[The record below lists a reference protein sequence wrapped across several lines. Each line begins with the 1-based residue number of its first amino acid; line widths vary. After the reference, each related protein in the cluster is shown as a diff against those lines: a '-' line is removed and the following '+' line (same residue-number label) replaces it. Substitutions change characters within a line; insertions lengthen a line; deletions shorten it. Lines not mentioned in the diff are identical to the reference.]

1 MDRIA
6 IRILLFAAGAA
17 TAFGQA
23 PCPVGTA
30 DSPQRV
36 SMVLLPPSGDG
47 IQWSQ
52 GEPFVGAADGAL
64 TTSHG
69 FQPMAEDQGPTAMIP
84 ASSGLSLIVMG
95 RTAAG
100 YRLGF
105 DEAQERYLVK
115 LFGANGKLLR
125 MFVVYPGQDALAL
138 PYSKLPGGGP
148 VFLSVHNEAG
158 QPLQGFKLF
167 ERAES

>member
-6 IRILLFAAGAA
+6 IRTLLFAAGAA

-23 PCPVGTA
+23 PRPVGTA
-30 DSPQRV
+30 ESPQRV
-36 SMVLLPPSGDG
+36 AVVQLPSTGSD
-47 IQWSQ
+47 IEWSQ
-52 GEPFVGAADGAL
+52 GEPFVGAAAL

-69 FQPMAEDQGPTAMIP
+69 FQPMAEDQGPTALIP
-84 ASSGLSLIVMG
+84 ASSGLSLIVLG

-115 LFGANGKLLR
+115 LFGANGRLLR
-125 MFVVYPGQDALAL
+125 LFVVYPGQDALAL

-148 VFLSVHNEAG
+148 VYLSVHDEAG

-167 ERAES
+167 ERVES